1 MCLKIIGECWSP
13 NFNFFCLFIYFL
25 PHGEYVFSY
34 AKMKTSFFL
43 TFLLQLI
50 YNILSISA
58 IQKFPDVYIHILFL
72 ILFPI
77 MFYHKWLDLVPCA
90 ITAEPSF
97 DVYFWLC
104 HPDKVTRNT
113 FFLKLDKRKFLPLGW
128 LLESQNKHS
137 G

>member
-1 MCLKIIGECWSP
+1 ME
-13 NFNFFCLFIYFL
+13 NMFFPICKN
-25 PHGEYVFSY
+25 ENE
-34 AKMKTSFFL
+34 FFL

-58 IQKFPDVYIHILFL
+58 VQKFPDVYIHIIFL